1 MVRFTSPSDQPEAE
15 ARAGAGENK
24 LLLKIPWVDRSK
36 CKRES
41 ECKAAAVCKQK
52 AFEVQPP
59 SEEEPGLARDCPLVD
74 LERCKQC
81 GECEK
86 TCPEHAVKM
95 V

>member
-1 MVRFTSPSDQPEAE
+1 MPDPSFHIYEQRHA
-15 ARAGAGENK
+15 ASVQAGENK
-24 LLLKIPWVDRSK
+24 VLLKIPWVDRSK

-52 AFEVQPP
+52 AFEVQAP
-59 SEEEPGLARDCPLVD
+59 SEEEPGLAGDFPLVD

-86 TCPEHAVKM
+86 ACPEHAVKM